1 MNTCTAWDAVWQCL
15 NSGTVTARSAA
26 RGRPC
31 SVCACA
37 CGRTCAGLRG
47 ASPTVGA
54 SSTCRGTPSLG
65 RGEEGVCIQCTQLR
79 RGTAQPRDSSVVSLL
94 SYGTAWLEPGRAPSR
109 LDSSAPALP
118 APRSDRDT
126 ASWVGVS
133 WEQEPSISVGREVGA
148 LS

>member
-1 MNTCTAWDAVWQCL
+1 MQRVRMRMRMRAHVR
-15 NSGTVTARSAA
+15 RSS
-26 RGRPC
+26 RRDG
-31 SVCACA
+31 SF
-37 CGRTCAGLRG
+37 

-54 SSTCRGTPSLG
+54 SATCRGTPSLG

-94 SYGTAWLEPGRAPSR
+94 SYGTAWLEPGRAPSL